1 MKLNIRLLSVGA
13 LAFTACSLLMIPYSL
28 AQQAGPAAPELDA
41 ATLAHLVGVSVG
53 TVLIILSLA
62 SSAAS
67 FVCAMTPT
75 PNPTTP
81 WGRVYQVIEWLA
93 IITRNTKETGYPAVD
108 ALHTAALAL
117 AAHPVPV
124 QGPAAAKVLAADS
137 GPTVA
142 KVGTALLVAFGLAAS
157 LSACASSD
165 RPGTLAEYLAS
176 PAGKALLVSLSKSS
190 SSVARIADRVDSD
203 LAATAEDKE
212 IVCSGVSAAD
222 LAFKTFLVFNPGVL
236 PAEAQANEQ
245 KAYDAAQLVCAG
257 DTGDLIGVVQTAA
270 REFVAIKGYVDKAAT
285 NPTTYGYLHRPWQ
298 PAGFDPPGL
307 FWGRSPARW
316 PEGT

>member
-1 MKLNIRLLSVGA
+1 MKLNIRLLSAGA
-13 LAFTACSLLMIPYSL
+13 LAFAACSLLMIPYSI
-28 AQQAGPAAPELDA
+28 AQQAGQPVPELDA

-108 ALHTAALAL
+108 ALHSAALAL
-117 AAHPVPV
+117 AAHPVPG
-124 QGPAAAKVLAADS
+124 QGVAVAAKAPMADS
-137 GPTVA
+137 GPMVA
-142 KVGTALLVAFGLAAS
+142 KAGVALLAAFGLAVS
-157 LSACASSD
+157 LSACASSGQ
-165 RPGTLAEYLAS
+165 PETLAEYLAS

-190 SSVARIADRVDSD
+190 ASIARIADRVDAD
-203 LAATAEDKE
+203 LAASAQDKE

-222 LAFKTFLVFNPGVL
+222 LAFKTFVVFNPVVL
-236 PAEAQANEQ
+236 TAEAQANEQ

-257 DTGDLIGVVQTAA
+257 DTGDLSGVVQTAA
-270 REFVAIKGYVDKAAT
+270 REFLAIKSYVDKAAT
-285 NPTTYGYLHRPWQ
+285 NPAT
-298 PAGFDPPGL
+298 
-307 FWGRSPARW
+307 
-316 PEGT
+316 